1 MVKIFKRMN
10 WMVIGIFL
18 LSANSNVWA
27 AQLGVYA
34 FPRNGQPQEQQ
45 VQDEAYCSQWAS
57 QQTGLNP
64 ALLQYKQ
71 EQAMEAQ
78 RQAYMNANRPTPV
91 RRMGRAALTGTAVG
105 AMNKNMDA
113 GAGRGA
119 AVGATLMASKGL
131 GNMADRQKQM
141 ALDKSAHFAN
151 SVEAET
157 SSFLRAF
164 GACMEGKG
172 YSIR

>member
-1 MVKIFKRMN
+1 MRFWILFGVTVFS
-10 WMVIGIFL
+10 FL
-18 LSANSNVWA
+18 PQSYAGQMGA
-27 AQLGVYA
+27 YA
-34 FPRNGQPQEQQ
+34 FPRNGQTPQQQ
-45 VQDEAYCSQWAS
+45 SQDESYCSQWAS

-78 RQAYMNANRPTPV
+78 RQSYAKANQPTPV
-91 RRMGRAALTGTAVG
+91 RKLGRAALTGTAVG
-105 AMNKNMDA
+105 AMHGNMDA

-119 AVGATLMASKGL
+119 LMGTTLMASRG
-131 GNMADRQKQM
+131 MAEMNEKKKQM
-141 ALDKSAHFAN
+141 ALDQSAVAAQ

-157 SSFLRAF
+157 SSYLRAY

>member
-1 MVKIFKRMN
+1 MRF
-10 WMVIGIFL
+10 WMVLSIVL
-18 LSANSNVWA
+18 LGLAPLSHAGQMGA
-27 AQLGVYA
+27 YA
-34 FPRNGQPQEQQ
+34 FPRNGQSQEQQ
-45 VQDEAYCSQWAS
+45 IQDEGYCSQWSS

-78 RQAYMNANRPTPV
+78 RQAYANANRPTPV
-91 RRMGRAALTGTAVG
+91 RRLGRAALTGTAVG

-119 AVGATLMASKGL
+119 LMGTTLVASKGMGDL
-131 GNMADRQKQM
+131 AERKKQM
-141 ALDKSAHFAN
+141 ALDQSAAAGQ

-157 SSFLRAF
+157 SNYLRAYS
-164 GACMEGKG
+164 ACMEAKG
-172 YSIR
+172 YSIG